1 MRVLRWGI
9 TLLLLLQCHRP
20 RSFGGG
26 VVTDSLDGASSNHN
40 KLASIPSVG
49 EVADEY
55 IVRFREYQH
64 AALHRQALEE
74 VGQTEK
80 WQWVERNNPASAFPT
95 DFALL
100 QIERSISAIFVI
112 ELRKLSFVKDVS
124 PQMRFTR
131 ALMTPSEEESSAAQ
145 SGGSSDSNLEPPWGD
160 DKSATDHAQ
169 MKPPG
174 RLQTSMSHEDGSPLP
189 GNTSLVNHGR
199 TLLLQRS
206 QITSMFEAEKLWAK
220 GFTGAKV
227 RMAVFDTG
235 VRADHPHFRNIKERT
250 NWTNE
255 DTLNDNLGH
264 GTFVA
269 GVISSQDSQ
278 CLGFAPDVEI
288 YAFRVFTDAQVSY
301 TSWFLDAFNYA
312 IATKMNVL
320 NLSIGGPDY
329 LDSPF
334 VEKVWEMTANN
345 IIMVSAIGNDGP
357 LYGTLNNPADQSD
370 VIGVGG
376 IDYSDHIASFSSRGM
391 STWELPHGYGRVKPD
406 IVAYGREVIGSKMTT
421 GCKSLSG
428 TSVASPVV
436 AGAVCLLASVV
447 PEKERWQLLN
457 PASMKQALMEGALR
471 LPGPNMFEQGAGRLN
486 LLKSFE
492 ILANYK
498 PRVSIMPNFLDF
510 TDCPYSWPFCRQP
523 LYAGA
528 MPMIFNATII
538 NGMGVVGYIEAP
550 PTWVPFEDAG
560 NLLHIQF
567 TYSDVIWPWTGFLG
581 LHLRIKSNGSSFQGT
596 IEGNIVF
603 RVLSPPVKGENIPRS
618 WECILPLKVAVI
630 PTPAREKRVLW
641 DQFHSVHYPPGYIPR
656 DSLDVRNDILD
667 WHGDHLHT
675 NFHGMFDSLRDAGY
689 FVETLG
695 SPLTCF
701 DAAQYGTLLMVD
713 LEDEYYDEEIEK
725 LKEDVETSGL
735 GLIVFADWY
744 HVDTMVKMK
753 FFDDNTRSWWTPA
766 TGGANIPALN
776 DLLAPFGIAFGDT
789 ILNGVYSI
797 GGERAHYASGTDIQR
812 FPAGGFVHRFLFQD
826 HSGGHSGITSSRTSV
841 ESPILGAVEAGSG
854 RIAVYG
860 DSNCLDS
867 SHIMSNCYWL
877 LKKLLDFTSC
887 NIRDPVIFPATNELG
902 TALGMQ
908 DSPLPMR
915 RDDVN
920 FSSYSLVLGQPLRC
934 GTDAPLAVQGT
945 RGYKQE
951 QREPFPNVGS
961 KTAFSQREAMD
972 ATVTEQVVLP
982 TPVDVNMMATS
993 PAASGMHHGI
1003 ASPLLDLTTLTA
1015 IQWLIP
1021 ALLCTTGF
1029 VLIISL
1035 WRVRQRKRRRARK
1048 GSSRSLSN
1056 L

>member
-1 MRVLRWGI
+1 MRVLRWGM

-40 KLASIPSVG
+40 KLASIPSVGAEGVGCSSTSIGDGSPSGQFCVAGSMQAGNSGATGAHVAAKGQFRNVEPGGAGDTMTSLSLETDFELKQFCSVESAEEEVADAVIASSCGATDLPNEEFSRTHSVQGGVEEIKGAKRESSAEEECRITQREVGPVRASG

-131 ALMTPSEEESSAAQ
+131 ALMMPRSEEESSAAQ

-486 LLKSFE
+486 L
-492 ILANYK
+492 Y
-498 PRVSIMPNFLDF
+498 VSICFH
-510 TDCPYSWPFCRQP
+510 T
-523 LYAGA
+523 
-528 MPMIFNATII
+528 
-538 NGMGVVGYIEAP
+538 
-550 PTWVPFEDAG
+550 
-560 NLLHIQF
+560 LH
-567 TYSDVIWPWTGFLG
+567 
-581 LHLRIKSNGSSFQGT
+581 SS
-596 IEGNIVF
+596 
-603 RVLSPPVKGENIPRS
+603 
-618 WECILPLKVAVI
+618 
-630 PTPAREKRVLW
+630 
-641 DQFHSVHYPPGYIPR
+641 
-656 DSLDVRNDILD
+656 
-667 WHGDHLHT
+667 
-675 NFHGMFDSLRDAGY
+675 
-689 FVETLG
+689 
-695 SPLTCF
+695 
-701 DAAQYGTLLMVD
+701 
-713 LEDEYYDEEIEK
+713 
-725 LKEDVETSGL
+725 
-735 GLIVFADWY
+735 
-744 HVDTMVKMK
+744 
-753 FFDDNTRSWWTPA
+753 
-766 TGGANIPALN
+766 AL
-776 DLLAPFGIAFGDT
+776 
-789 ILNGVYSI
+789 
-797 GGERAHYASGTDIQR
+797 
-812 FPAGGFVHRFLFQD
+812 
-826 HSGGHSGITSSRTSV
+826 
-841 ESPILGAVEAGSG
+841 
-854 RIAVYG
+854 
-860 DSNCLDS
+860 
-867 SHIMSNCYWL
+867 
-877 LKKLLDFTSC
+877 
-887 NIRDPVIFPATNELG
+887 
-902 TALGMQ
+902 
-908 DSPLPMR
+908 
-915 RDDVN
+915 
-920 FSSYSLVLGQPLRC
+920 
-934 GTDAPLAVQGT
+934 
-945 RGYKQE
+945 
-951 QREPFPNVGS
+951 
-961 KTAFSQREAMD
+961 
-972 ATVTEQVVLP
+972 
-982 TPVDVNMMATS
+982 
-993 PAASGMHHGI
+993 
-1003 ASPLLDLTTLTA
+1003 
-1015 IQWLIP
+1015 IQWHESCFYLE
-1021 ALLCTTGF
+1021 
-1029 VLIISL
+1029 
-1035 WRVRQRKRRRARK
+1035 
-1048 GSSRSLSN
+1048 
-1056 L
+1056 